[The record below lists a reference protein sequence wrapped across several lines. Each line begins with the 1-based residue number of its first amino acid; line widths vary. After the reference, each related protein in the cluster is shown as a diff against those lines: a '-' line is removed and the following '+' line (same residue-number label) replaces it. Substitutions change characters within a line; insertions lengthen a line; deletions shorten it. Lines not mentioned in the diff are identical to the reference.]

1 MDVGVKTVMSEQL
14 QTSDEC
20 YRQGVWLDEQGQSQH
35 AIACYTKAIDLQ
47 PDYYEAWVRRGLALM
62 LLEQFSPAI
71 ASFNQAVALKLDLD
85 LAWYLKAYC
94 HAQMQADDFALLALQ
109 KAFAL
114 NSKQW
119 IEMAHKEPVFDGL
132 RQNPRFQELVVTA
145 RDGGMR
151 LEE

>member
-1 MDVGVKTVMSEQL
+1 MSKQL
-14 QTSDEC
+14 QTSAEW
-20 YRQGVWLDEQGQSQH
+20 YQQGVWLDEQGQSQN

-62 LLEQFSPAI
+62 LLEQFSSAI

-114 NSKQW
+114 NPQQW
-119 IEMAHKEPVFDGL
+119 IEMAHTEPGFD
-132 RQNPRFQELVVTA
+132 RIREDPRFQELVVKA
-145 RDGGMR
+145 QDGESGGR
-151 LEE
+151 NEDNV